1 MIHEEELTSSVEA
14 TNVHL
19 VRGHTQPAT
28 TCSSDGFLVAR
39 VRGAAEHDAASN
51 EDEKIADE
59 QRDEGRCGEAQRQRG
74 TGSRGGGIWRGR
86 GSEREDMLL
95 NLFLDVSPP
104 LGASGGQPPLSRRS
118 GR

>member
-28 TCSSDGFLVAR
+28 TFSSDGFFLVAR
-39 VRGAAEHDAASN
+39 VRGAAEHDAASD

-59 QRDEGRCGEAQRQRG
+59 QRDEGRCGEAQRSEGQG
-74 TGSRGGGIWRGR
+74 LAAGGFGEVAG
-86 GSEREDMLL
+86 ERE
-95 NLFLDVSPP
+95 
-104 LGASGGQPPLSRRS
+104 RICC
-118 GR
+118 

>member
-28 TCSSDGFLVAR
+28 TCSSDGFFLVAR

-51 EDEKIADE
+51 EDKKIADE

-74 TGSRGGGIWRGR
+74 TGSRGGG
-86 GSEREDMLL
+86 GSGEGAGARERICC
-95 NLFLDVSPP
+95 
-104 LGASGGQPPLSRRS
+104 
-118 GR
+118 